1 MCFSFIENIKAF
13 LFQQYLSWNYVQI
26 EYKLTKVKKLLL
38 IIFCLRQWYLVGT
51 NQVSFEY
58 RSKEYNSFVTLDGYH
73 YYPLRNHGKWV
84 FNLTMVLYWKC
95 LCRRIAFW
103 TACSSS
109 YMTSK
114 YMRKVLR
121 GWKTTLLTP
130 VVDNQS
136 WLRGLLVYLTLSL
149 EPWSKIH
156 EDHVNKKLWLAVQ
169 KRINKVVLR
178 EEYRVK
184 KLATFPDFYFKVLT
198 WRITTL
204 PIVQPF

>member
-1 MCFSFIENIKAF
+1 
-13 LFQQYLSWNYVQI
+13 
-26 EYKLTKVKKLLL
+26 
-38 IIFCLRQWYLVGT
+38 
-51 NQVSFEY
+51 
-58 RSKEYNSFVTLDGYH
+58 
-73 YYPLRNHGKWV
+73 
-84 FNLTMVLYWKC
+84 
-95 LCRRIAFW
+95 
-103 TACSSS
+103 
-109 YMTSK
+109 MTSK

-204 PIVQPF
+204 PIAQPMPAQKWLQLTLKHATF